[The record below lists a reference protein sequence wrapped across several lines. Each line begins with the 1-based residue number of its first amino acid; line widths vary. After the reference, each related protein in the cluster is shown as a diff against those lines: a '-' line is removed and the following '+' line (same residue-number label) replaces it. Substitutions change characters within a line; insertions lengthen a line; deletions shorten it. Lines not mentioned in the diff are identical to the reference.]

1 MRYLSRTEIVALH
14 ELLIERFGGAA
25 GIRESAALDSAIGQ
39 PLQTFDGEELY
50 PSVIAKA
57 AALGF
62 FLCSNHPF
70 VDGNKRVAH
79 ASVAVT
85 LLLNGFEIAA
95 TIDDQETIMLRLASG
110 DMSRAEFKE
119 WLELHVRERG
129 A

>member
-1 MRYLSRTEIVALH
+1 VRYLSRTEIVALH

>member
-1 MRYLSRTEIVALH
+1 MRHLSRSEVVALH
-14 ELLIERFGGAA
+14 ELLIAKFGGAA
-25 GIRESAALDSAIGQ
+25 GVRDSAALDSAIAQ

-70 VDGNKRVAH
+70 IDGNKRVAH
-79 ASVAVT
+79 AAVAVT
-85 LLLNGFEIAA
+85 LILNGFEIAA
-95 TIDDQETIMLRLASG
+95 TIDDQEAVMLRLASG
-110 DMSRAEFKE
+110 DMSRAEFAE
-119 WLELHVRERG
+119 WLERHVRDRG